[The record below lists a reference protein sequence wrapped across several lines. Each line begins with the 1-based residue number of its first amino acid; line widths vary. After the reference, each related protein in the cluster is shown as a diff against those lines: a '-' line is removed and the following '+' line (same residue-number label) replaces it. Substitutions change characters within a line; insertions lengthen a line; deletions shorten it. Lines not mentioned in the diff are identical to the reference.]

1 MGNSKQEQKVM
12 AYDNNAKSSTL
23 YLKTFYPLY
32 IGLNDSGT
40 GHLIFK
46 LSTKQILITS
56 RVKPVPM
63 SKDLIKTIN

>member
-1 MGNSKQEQKVM
+1 M
-12 AYDNNAKSSTL
+12 AYDNNTRSN
-23 YLKTFYPLY
+23 TFYLRTFYALY
-32 IGLNDSGT
+32 IGPNNSGT

-46 LSTKQILITS
+46 LSTEQILITS